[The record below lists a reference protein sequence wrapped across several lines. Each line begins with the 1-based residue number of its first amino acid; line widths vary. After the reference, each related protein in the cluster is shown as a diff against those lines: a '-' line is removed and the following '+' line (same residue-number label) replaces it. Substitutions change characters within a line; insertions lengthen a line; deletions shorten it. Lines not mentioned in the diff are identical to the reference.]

1 MTTTTT
7 RTGERIARIQAA
19 RLEVE
24 RDAVLRIDRNAALAH
39 LRMTLDSNIYG
50 SLEDD
55 RFDEAIAWSHVG
67 NYYANIT
74 GRK

>member
-7 RTGERIARIQAA
+7 RTAERIERIKAA
-19 RLEVE
+19 KLATEH
-24 RDAVLRIDRNAALAH
+24 DPVLRSDRNAALAH
-39 LRMTLDSNIYG
+39 LRMAVDENIFG
-50 SLEDD
+50 ALEDD
-55 RFDEAIAWSHVG
+55 RFDESIAWCHVG